1 MRGNS
6 DPTGALFLG
15 TGAGVWIFFKGFR
28 VFREFKIVADTPC
41 IPIRSVPMGLVQIHG
56 KALSDQ
62 LIPSPITHTPCCF
75 YQVKIERYESGQHGG
90 WKHYR
95 TDMDGARFYLQDQ
108 TGKVLINSYAA
119 EYDLPESEPRVVDG
133 SHPGASLAL
142 ASGAAASDQE
152 LLQYIQTAGVHQFA
166 GRVEQ
171 WLASKGPLDDPKHE
185 HGRQALL
192 EIARAIPVAVS
203 GGANVRGNVPAAL
216 IEKIMA
222 SSPLADPVKERQ
234 RQKFLQ
240 QIRETGQVP
249 IPPESVSVSSSG
261 SPGFGSSV
269 SGSSAAGRYRLRE
282 SLILPG
288 QEYHVTGTC
297 VENPEAHDA
306 HDRNVIVQ
314 GHNEKTFLI
323 SCKPERELQQGLR
336 KRAVGMVFGGAAL
349 ALLCLALLLGHL
361 GLY

>member
-1 MRGNS
+1 MSS

-41 IPIRSVPMGLVQIHG
+41 IPIRSVPMGLVQIRG

-62 LIPSPITHTPCCF
+62 LIPSPVTHTPCCF
-75 YQVKIERYESGQHGG
+75 YQVKIERYESGEHGG

-95 TDMDGARFYLQDQ
+95 TDMDGGKFYLEDQ
-108 TGKVLINSYAA
+108 TGKVLINSYSA

-133 SHPGASLAL
+133 SHQGASAAL
-142 ASGAAASDQE
+142 AFGTGASDQE
-152 LLQYIQTAGVHQFA
+152 LLQYIEKAGVHQLA
-166 GRVEQ
+166 GRVEH
-171 WLASKGPLDDPKHE
+171 WLESKGPLDDPKHE
-185 HGRQALL
+185 QGRQALL
-192 EIARAIPVAVS
+192 EIARAIPMAMSS
-203 GGANVRGNVPAAL
+203 GGANIRGNVPAAL

-222 SSPLADPVKERQ
+222 SHPLADPVKEQQ

-240 QIRETGQVP
+240 QIRETGKVP
-249 IPPESVSVSSSG
+249 MPPVSVSISSSG
-261 SPGFGSSV
+261 SPV
-269 SGSSAAGRYRLRE
+269 SGSSAAERYRLRE

-297 VENPEAHDA
+297 VENPEARDA
-306 HDRNVIVQ
+306 HDHNMIVQ

-349 ALLCLALLLGHL
+349 ALICLSLLLGHL